1 MLTVLAS
8 RWDRN
13 TAFLASLVRDP
24 CAHLVFTKLIVTA
37 LKWFD
42 GEGTVSNYEGGR
54 DLEALV
60 ALYVSFFLFGAP
72 EWISHTTHLPV
83 LH

>member
-13 TAFLASLVRDP
+13 TVLLAFLVRNP

-42 GEGTVSNYEGGR
+42 AQGTISDYEGGR
-54 DLEALV
+54 DLDSLAG
-60 ALYVSFFLFGAP
+60 LYVSCFAATRMDFSYALK
-72 EWISHTTHLPV
+72 
-83 LH
+83 

>member
-13 TAFLASLVRDP
+13 TALLASLVRKP
-24 CAHLVFTKLIVTA
+24 CAHLVFTKLIVAA

-42 GEGTVSNYEGGR
+42 AQGAVSDYEGGR
-54 DLEALV
+54 ELDSLTELYASCFLV
-60 ALYVSFFLFGAP
+60 TRMDFSYSLK
-72 EWISHTTHLPV
+72 
-83 LH
+83 

>member
-13 TAFLASLVRDP
+13 TVLPASLVRDP
-24 CAHLVFTKLIVTA
+24 YTHLVFTKLIVAA

-42 GEGTVSNYEGGR
+42 GQGTISDYEGGR
-54 DLEALV
+54 DLDSLAGL
-60 ALYVSFFLFGAP
+60 
-72 EWISHTTHLPV
+72 
-83 LH
+83 

>member
-8 RWDRN
+8 RWDSN
-13 TAFLASLVRDP
+13 TALLASLVRDP

-42 GEGTVSNYEGGR
+42 AQGVASDYEGGR
-54 DLEALV
+54 DLDAL
-60 ALYVSFFLFGAP
+60 AELYVSCFSATRMYFSYALK
-72 EWISHTTHLPV
+72 
-83 LH
+83 